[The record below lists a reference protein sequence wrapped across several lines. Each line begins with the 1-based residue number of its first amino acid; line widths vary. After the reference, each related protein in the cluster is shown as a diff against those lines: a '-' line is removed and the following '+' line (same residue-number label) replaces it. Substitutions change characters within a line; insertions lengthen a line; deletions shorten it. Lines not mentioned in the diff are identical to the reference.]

1 MDAGTPPARRRGNHA
16 CGFYWTEGNTG
27 LGWAVDA
34 IPPLKGKRGAY
45 LIGSKKDQITF
56 VKAQLKQIASKP
68 KILAMKPGFRD
79 DGFILGKRMMIPDRR
94 AGHRYQQPP
103 DQRQSVSNDICLWRY
118 RFLTAREYEVPL
130 GTQQR
135 GSPMTKRIVSMVAV
149 RRRIRLCVAR
159 NGAERDPM
167 VARDDRRSS

>member
-1 MDAGTPPARRRGNHA
+1 
-16 CGFYWTEGNTG
+16 
-27 LGWAVDA
+27 
-34 IPPLKGKRGAY
+34 
-45 LIGSKKDQITF
+45 
-56 VKAQLKQIASKP
+56 
-68 KILAMKPGFRD
+68 MKPGFRD

-94 AGHRYQQPP
+94 AHRYQQPP

-149 RRRIRLCVAR
+149 AAAFGFASPAMAIQWWHAMTGEAPDL
-159 NGAERDPM
+159 
-167 VARDDRRSS
+167 SSRKSSLASQWASLSSTGFSAG